1 LLGDL
6 FGEMKQKSIYD
17 EKPYLTMEEP
27 HAGDLRMGLFVPPYD
42 LEELKAGYKKK
53 LTMYLDK
60 K

>member
-1 LLGDL
+1 
-6 FGEMKQKSIYD
+6 MKQKSIYD